1 VKGCFGFLLF
11 STKET
16 FFLKEKKIIFR
27 EGGKV
32 EIDGGEFGSIHPAQT
47 TLLK

>member
-16 FFLKEKKIIFR
+16 FFLKEKKLYFVKAGKLKLM
-27 EGGKV
+27 EGNL
-32 EIDGGEFGSIHPAQT
+32 DPY
-47 TLLK
+47 TLPKLRD